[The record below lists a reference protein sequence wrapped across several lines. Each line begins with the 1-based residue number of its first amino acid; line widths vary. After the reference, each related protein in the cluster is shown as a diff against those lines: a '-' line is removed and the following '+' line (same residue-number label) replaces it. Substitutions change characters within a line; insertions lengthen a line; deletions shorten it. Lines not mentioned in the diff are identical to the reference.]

1 MRYRRCANRIALS
14 SVQRSDFLL
23 IGCDRSLARRSIRL
37 SSRRSP
43 QPKTAPDAEPTRA
56 RYVRAWQGP
65 IPHQFLLNDIESILP
80 GPLETGAGCD
90 LTGEPGESSR
100 YSLYPSA
107 SSLGFKD
114 SSPKKHSALRVV
126 CAAKASG
133 LSPRKS
139 AMRALVSF
147 TKAGS
152 HLLPR

>member
-23 IGCDRSLARRSIRL
+23 IGCDRSLARRSVRL

-80 GPLETGAGCD
+80 GPLEAGAGCD
-90 LTGEPGESSR
+90 PTCFA
-100 YSLYPSA
+100 YH
-107 SSLGFKD
+107 LGSGVGHGTENRGLAKL
-114 SSPKKHSALRVV
+114 SYRVETDQHWHLV
-126 CAAKASG
+126 MT
-133 LSPRKS
+133 PRPAPIHGNRK
-139 AMRALVSF
+139 
-147 TKAGS
+147 
-152 HLLPR
+152 